1 MKGGVFLSAK
11 GYIQVKAYTSYA
23 EIPLKDVS
31 VTITNEDGTVV
42 ALRLSNRNGAFDAPI
57 EITVPEVSAGLTPN
71 TGVVPFAT
79 VNLYAQTTNYEGIE
93 ILGIQVFPNVLTVQ
107 NLEMIPLSEL
117 PGNWDQRVVF
127 DTPPQNL

>member
-42 ALRLSNRNGAFDAPI
+42 AMRLSNRNGAFDAPI

-117 PGNWDQRVVF
+117 PDAWDQTVVF